1 MVFLFSFMHRI
12 KHDDQCL
19 CSCISPSSQKVV
31 QWRALF
37 QVLGWFANTLCT
49 EDVVTRHTGLKCQS
63 NEATDLWMNVKEQPK
78 HVLLEKIQNL

>member
-1 MVFLFSFMHRI
+1 MEG
-12 KHDDQCL
+12 
-19 CSCISPSSQKVV
+19 
-31 QWRALF
+31 LF
-37 QVLGWFANTLCT
+37 QVLGWFANMLCT